1 MYLLEKLSGG
11 TMSNKSKSTGF
22 VVICDEKSGKILD
35 MPPVN
40 DETTKTEALAV
51 DRSDPG
57 NGKKHHLSNSG
68 TKRPGCRR

>member
-40 DETTKTEALAV
+40 DTSTTEVA
-51 DRSDPG
+51 DDSEPG
-57 NGKKHHLSNSG
+57 RGKKHHLSNSG
-68 TKRPGCRR
+68 TKRPGRRR